1 MKFIFNIIISLMLA
15 CSGDQPPG
23 APLPADDISG
33 MQVQTLEIPQTMAL
47 RENESKLV
55 KESYVRFETDDLEK
69 TYKDIIACVKE
80 NEGYIQNDESNRE
93 YGQHSRK
100 LVSRVPSKNFQ
111 KTLDAISKNI
121 SFFDERNVT
130 STDVTE
136 EYIDIGARLR
146 AKQSLEK
153 RYMDLLAKAQNVKEI
168 LEIEKELS
176 VIREEI
182 KASEGRLKYLE
193 NRVSYS
199 TLTVTFYKPTAET
212 GITISYGTKMWNA
225 LKAGFNGLSFF
236 LLGVFTLWPLW
247 IIAIAVIFFIR
258 AKFFRK
264 KRI

>member
-1 MKFIFNIIISLMLA
+1 MLA

-23 APLPADDISG
+23 TPPPAGDISG
-33 MQVQTLEIPQTMAL
+33 IQGQTLEIPQAMAL
-47 RENESKLV
+47 QENEPKLV

-69 TYKDIIACVKE
+69 TYQEITTCVRE
-80 NEGYIQNDESNRE
+80 NQGYIQNDESHRE
-93 YGQHSRK
+93 YRQHSRK
-100 LVSRVPSKNFQ
+100 LVIRVPSKNFQ

-121 SFFDERNVT
+121 SFFDERSVT

-136 EYIDIGARLR
+136 EYIDIEARLR

-153 RYMDLLAKAQNVKEI
+153 RYMDLLARAQNVKEI

-176 VIREEI
+176 AIREEI
-182 KASEGRLKYLE
+182 EAKEGRLKYLE

-199 TLTVTFYKPTAET
+199 TLTVTFYKPTTET

-236 LLGVFTLWPLW
+236 LFGLLTLWPFW
-247 IIAIAVIFFIR
+247 IVAVAAILLIR
-258 AKFFRK
+258 MKFFRK
-264 KRI
+264 KSK